1 MFKIN
6 EKVKILREKD
16 SCWGIWFPASGL
28 IGEIGI
34 VKKYLKGVIRVEIL
48 TGYYKGETFSFEHNS
63 RALSKVKTIRKI
75 V

>member
-1 MFKIN
+1 MFKVN
-6 EKVKILREKD
+6 DKVKILRAKD

-34 VKKYLKGVIRVEIL
+34 VKKYLDIIRVEIL

-63 RALSKVKTIRKI
+63 RALSIVKTIKKI
-75 V
+75 I